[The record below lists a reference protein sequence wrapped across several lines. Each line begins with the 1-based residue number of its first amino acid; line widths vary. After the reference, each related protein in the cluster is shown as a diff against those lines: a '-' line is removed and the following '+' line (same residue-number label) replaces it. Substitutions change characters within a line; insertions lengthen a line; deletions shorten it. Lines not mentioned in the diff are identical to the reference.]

1 MKTELEITNILFNKL
16 DNLGSLCRVCLSEA
30 TDCSVS
36 LFGEHESVPVW
47 EKVMLCARVQI
58 LPLDGLPTSVCARC
72 FGDLQAADTFRL
84 KCEYSDSLLRKLCMK
99 EETRTAPGDSETL
112 IRPPSADSLK
122 TESLEIEEWIKMED
136 GSSPRSIGSPGRPS
150 GDRGKYDVTKSLL
163 KTLKKYSKKERKKHK
178 SSRRLK
184 EFELDHEEDSFSN
197 LERDSVLPNE
207 RLGTTKRQ
215 KKQDVKAGNAG
226 KVCCDVCNKVLCNK
240 YSLEKHIANM
250 HSEEKKRRMM
260 SGYRGAD
267 KRFHCPECSF
277 SALRK
282 FKLLNHLRV
291 HTGEKPF
298 HCEVCGNNFSQKTN
312 LKMHMRTH
320 SDRKEFICDT
330 CGKQFRHKQNYKRH
344 QNVHDNIK
352 DFTCSICNKSLKSP
366 ETLKSHMDRH
376 YNIKNYSCETCGMM
390 FVTRVELCNHSKK
403 HSSEKS
409 FQCDVCEFRTRMK
422 KNLVKHIQRH
432 IGLRPF
438 KCELCDNSFFCAEKL
453 RFHMRRHTK
462 EKNYSCPVCQ
472 MKFAH
477 SSSVNKHMS
486 RIHGIS
492 YKVNDTIDR
501 RIIK

>member
-1 MKTELEITNILFNKL
+1 MKTELEITNILFDKL
-16 DNLGSLCRVCLSEA
+16 NILGSLCRVCLSEA
-30 TDCSVS
+30 TDHSVS
-36 LFGEHESVPVW
+36 LFGEHDNVPVW

-58 LPLDGLPTSVCARC
+58 LPLDGLPTSVCPRC
-72 FGDLQAADTFRL
+72 FRDLQAADTFRL
-84 KCEYSDSLLRKLCMK
+84 KCEYSDSLLRKLCMNK
-99 EETRTAPGDSETL
+99 EPTETPG
-112 IRPPSADSLK
+112 PPSTDSIK
-122 TESLEIEEWIKMED
+122 TETLEIEEWIQLED
-136 GSSPRSIGSPGRPS
+136 DPSPASQH
-150 GDRGKYDVTKSLL
+150 DREKYDVSKSHS

-184 EFELDHEEDSFSN
+184 EFDSDHEEDSFLN
-197 LERDSVLPNE
+197 FETDSTSPNE
-207 RLGTTKRQ
+207 SIGTTKRR
-215 KKQDVKAGNAG
+215 KNNDVKTVNVG
-226 KVCCDVCNKVLCNK
+226 KASCDVCDKVLCNK
-240 YSLEKHIANM
+240 YSLEKHMANM
-250 HSEEKKRRMM
+250 HSEEKKRRMS
-260 SGYRGAD
+260 SGYRGVD
-267 KRFHCPECSF
+267 KRFHCPECSY
-277 SALRK
+277 SAPRK

-298 HCEVCGNNFSQKTN
+298 HCELCGNNFSQKTN

-344 QNVHDNIK
+344 QNVHENIK
-352 DFTCSICNKSLKSP
+352 DFTCGICNKSLKSP

-376 YNIKNYSCETCGMM
+376 YNIKNYSCETCGMT

-438 KCELCDNSFFCAEKL
+438 KCELCENSFFCGEKL